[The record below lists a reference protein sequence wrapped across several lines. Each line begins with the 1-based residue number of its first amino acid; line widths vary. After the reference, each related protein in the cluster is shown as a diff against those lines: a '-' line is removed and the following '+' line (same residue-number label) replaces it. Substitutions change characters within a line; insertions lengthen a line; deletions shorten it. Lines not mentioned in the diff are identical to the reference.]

1 MAVGLPMKTTYA
13 NGDVYSASDVNDIT
27 GTVNLVGQTN
37 NFYAGKNKIINGN
50 YYFNQRNFT
59 STTTTGTYMFD
70 RWITAIGGDGTSTYT
85 AQTFAPGTAPVSG
98 YESKSY
104 QRIVTT
110 GQTNASVATITYQ
123 PIEDV
128 RTFAGQTVT
137 YSFWA
142 KASSGTPKIALS
154 YDQNF
159 GTGGSAD
166 VTAYI
171 SQVTLSTSWARYSV
185 SFTVP
190 SISGKTIG
198 STPGWL
204 GILLWVSAGSSSNTI
219 TNSLGIQTN
228 TFDLWGHQLEAGS
241 TATAFQTASGTIQ
254 GELALCQRYYFRWTA
269 NGVANSPL
277 RHGYAYSSTAV
288 QFIFNPPV
296 TMRATISSTIQYA
309 SLWCQDI
316 STGTTYTPTAIGY
329 AGSTPNTI
337 FILLTG
343 MAGLTTYREYTITDN
358 GSTGGYLG
366 LDAEL

>member
-85 AQTFAPGTAPVSG
+85 AQTFTPGTAPVSG
-98 YESKSY
+98 YESQSY

-185 SFTVP
+185 SFAVP

-241 TATAFQTASGTIQ
+241 TATAFQTATGTIQ
-254 GELALCQRYYFRWTA
+254 GELAACMRYYQT
-269 NGVANSPL
+269 SLPPT
-277 RHGYAYSSTAV
+277 SSTHSLLTCQVVNAQNTQYTSGMRFAV
-288 QFIFNPPV
+288 PMRVAPTVTIFSRNNNSGK
-296 TMRATISSTIQYA
+296 MSSIATGA
-309 SLWCQDI
+309 DV
-316 STGTTYTPTAIGY
+316 TGTSQAANIGVSQIW
-329 AGSTPNTI
+329 GFQSVSV
-337 FILLTG
+337 
-343 MAGLTTYREYTITDN
+343 GLTA
-358 GSTGGYLG
+358 GVGYEVSFNAS
-366 LDAEL
+366 AEI